1 MTSSSFLNGI
11 QRWQIFVLISVVLTA
26 AIGSYLIYA
35 FVFDGTS
42 DLLEDDQ
49 RLIPI
54 QLGDLINKVS
64 VNGSLSYTN
73 RELLSFGVQGTVG
86 KVHVKESDRVVA
98 GQIIA
103 ILDTETIRN
112 LERAVAQAR
121 INLRDAEI
129 VLQSSRTPYTA
140 SDLDKARSEFAKAA
154 TGKRTAQRNLNGQK
168 EDDLK
173 SVTDAQKIALELEL
187 ALRISQ
193 KSLNNIKIS
202 HQYALSSAKSVLA
215 TRGKDLQDS
224 EKVLGELSHTE
235 KQLEQ
240 LAYSVSQAYLN
251 LDESLTEL
259 EELRNPSMFL
269 LDQKQNKR
277 DFAEITMMIA
287 KESLD
292 VFRTPSQDQIIKVEV
307 QITDAKLA
315 LKEAKEA
322 LILVRNG
329 PDEDS
334 LNTANA
340 DAELARMSL
349 KESELDVKLAQLNWN
364 NKLDEASKT
373 LNEAVEA
380 YQSVFTTWLG
390 ATLSTG
396 DLLKPPVEILENW
409 ALDLSKTFDPGTR
422 YFDLSAL
429 MLTREISD
437 LPETPWDETVIY
449 FWINFFP
456 GKIVP
461 VCDIGDT
468 TFQGFCV
475 IQELE
480 SAWDSLVIAREALA
494 KLGIESDKDIS
505 KKIGSVTKSLESKNA
520 KEKVFIDLQEPS
532 TSLEIEKAHQKIEL
546 LTVAV
551 EDAERALALLL
562 SPSGNELNKLVN
574 QYKQAEINFH
584 ESQADLDTYISG
596 PSDLE
601 LQNAERKA
609 TLMEASLAVAISEL
623 EAAKQGPTVV
633 DVKSANSQ
641 ISLAKNNLLLAQA
654 DLDHLQSGVH
664 DLEIGLAQKQYEL
677 AKVNLDIA
685 RIDLEDVIKLTKRD
699 NFSKEA
705 DLKRLDLAIVDLEIA
720 KDTLEQ
726 ILRGPN
732 DLDIALRQA
741 DVSSASASLDVALQ
755 KLESAVIKAPFSG
768 MIITVNIEDGQVVNR
783 GYQSVEIV
791 DSSVVQ
797 VDGTIDEIDVLFIS
811 EGSDASITMDA
822 LQGQT
827 LSGTVINIAP
837 QGVSQQGVVTYPI
850 TVGVEVP
857 STLELPEGLSAVAS
871 VVIREDL
878 GVLLVPVDALFGS
891 FEKPILKVM
900 SEEVLTDRDVS
911 IGNSDDFWV
920 VIESGASEGE
930 LVLLET
936 RQAST
941 QGFGFG
947 RSFNPVRGGFT
958 GGGFGSGGRGSSQR
972 AR

>member
-1 MTSSSFLNGI
+1 M
-11 QRWQIFVLISVVLTA
+11 
-26 AIGSYLIYA
+26 
-35 FVFDGTS
+35 FDGTS

-86 KVHVKESDRVVA
+86 KVHVKENDRVVA

-334 LNTANA
+334 L
-340 DAELARMSL
+340 
-349 KESELDVKLAQLNWN
+349 K
-364 NKLDEASKT
+364 
-373 LNEAVEA
+373 
-380 YQSVFTTWLG
+380 
-390 ATLSTG
+390 
-396 DLLKPPVEILENW
+396 
-409 ALDLSKTFDPGTR
+409 
-422 YFDLSAL
+422 
-429 MLTREISD
+429 
-437 LPETPWDETVIY
+437 
-449 FWINFFP
+449 
-456 GKIVP
+456 
-461 VCDIGDT
+461 
-468 TFQGFCV
+468 
-475 IQELE
+475 
-480 SAWDSLVIAREALA
+480 
-494 KLGIESDKDIS
+494 
-505 KKIGSVTKSLESKNA
+505 
-520 KEKVFIDLQEPS
+520 
-532 TSLEIEKAHQKIEL
+532 
-546 LTVAV
+546 
-551 EDAERALALLL
+551 
-562 SPSGNELNKLVN
+562 
-574 QYKQAEINFH
+574 
-584 ESQADLDTYISG
+584 
-596 PSDLE
+596 
-601 LQNAERKA
+601 
-609 TLMEASLAVAISEL
+609 
-623 EAAKQGPTVV
+623 
-633 DVKSANSQ
+633 
-641 ISLAKNNLLLAQA
+641 
-654 DLDHLQSGVH
+654 
-664 DLEIGLAQKQYEL
+664 
-677 AKVNLDIA
+677 
-685 RIDLEDVIKLTKRD
+685 
-699 NFSKEA
+699 
-705 DLKRLDLAIVDLEIA
+705 
-720 KDTLEQ
+720 
-726 ILRGPN
+726 
-732 DLDIALRQA
+732 
-741 DVSSASASLDVALQ
+741 
-755 KLESAVIKAPFSG
+755 
-768 MIITVNIEDGQVVNR
+768 
-783 GYQSVEIV
+783 
-791 DSSVVQ
+791 
-797 VDGTIDEIDVLFIS
+797 
-811 EGSDASITMDA
+811 
-822 LQGQT
+822 
-827 LSGTVINIAP
+827 
-837 QGVSQQGVVTYPI
+837 
-850 TVGVEVP
+850 
-857 STLELPEGLSAVAS
+857 
-871 VVIREDL
+871 
-878 GVLLVPVDALFGS
+878 
-891 FEKPILKVM
+891 
-900 SEEVLTDRDVS
+900 
-911 IGNSDDFWV
+911 
-920 VIESGASEGE
+920 
-930 LVLLET
+930 
-936 RQAST
+936 
-941 QGFGFG
+941 
-947 RSFNPVRGGFT
+947 
-958 GGGFGSGGRGSSQR
+958 
-972 AR
+972 